1 MSVGDSSQAKEVED
15 VRRRVTKTVSSCAL
29 GAVVALGLPAA
40 AYAEEAAAHDYS
52 GINAI
57 LPQMDEFIP
66 MLVAFLILLAVL
78 AKFGWPAFENVLKK
92 REQVVRE
99 ALEKSEEARIESARV
114 LQEYRDQ
121 LAQARQEASTI
132 VSEAKQA
139 GEAVR
144 AEMIEKAQADAD
156 TIVAKAREQIESE
169 RKAAVTGLQSS
180 VADLTVAV
188 TQRVIGESFTDADH
202 RKLIERSIEQVGKLD
217 A

>member
-1 MSVGDSSQAKEVED
+1 MRNRA
-15 VRRRVTKTVSSCAL
+15 TKLARTGIAGAMGAL
-29 GAVVALGLPAA
+29 SALAAPALA
-40 AYAEEAAAHDYS
+40 FAEEGGHEAVAAHDYS

>member
-1 MSVGDSSQAKEVED
+1 MRNRA
-15 VRRRVTKTVSSCAL
+15 TKLVCAC
-29 GAVVALGLPAA
+29 AA
-40 AYAEEAAAHDYS
+40 ATLSMLAAPVLAFAEASGHEAVAAHDYS

-92 REQVVRE
+92 REQIVRE
-99 ALEKSEEARIESARV
+99 ALEKSEEARIESERV
-114 LQEYRDQ
+114 LRDYREQ

-132 VSEAKQA
+132 VSEAKQS
-139 GEAVR
+139 GEAMR

-156 TIVAKAREQIESE
+156 SIVAKARDQIESE
-169 RKAAVTGLQSS
+169 RKAAVAGLQSS

-188 TQRVIGESFTDADH
+188 AQRVIGESFTDADH
-202 RKLIERSIEQVGKLD
+202 RKLIERSIEEVGKLD

>member
-1 MSVGDSSQAKEVED
+1 MKIRATKLLISSGACVAA
-15 VRRRVTKTVSSCAL
+15 AL
-29 GAVVALGLPAA
+29 GAPAFA
-40 AYAEEAAAHDYS
+40 FAEGAETAAHDYS

-78 AKFGWPAFENVLKK
+78 AKFGWPAFENILKK

-121 LAQARQEASTI
+121 LASARQEASTI

-139 GEAVR
+139 GEALR
-144 AEMIEKAQADAD
+144 AETIQKAQADAD
-156 TIVAKAREQIESE
+156 IIVAKAREQIESE
-169 RKAAVTGLQSS
+169 RKAAVSGLQAS
-180 VADLTVAV
+180 VADLTVAACE
-188 TQRVIGESFTDADH
+188 RVIGDNFSDADH

>member
-1 MSVGDSSQAKEVED
+1 MKIRATKLIVSCGAC
-15 VRRRVTKTVSSCAL
+15 VTAAL
-29 GAVVALGLPAA
+29 GAPALAF
-40 AYAEEAAAHDYS
+40 AEGSENAAHDYS

-78 AKFGWPAFENVLKK
+78 AKFGWPAFENILKK

-121 LAQARQEASTI
+121 LANARQEASTI

-139 GEAVR
+139 GEALR
-144 AEMIEKAQADAD
+144 AETIQKAQADAD
-156 TIVAKAREQIESE
+156 KIVAKAREQIESE
-169 RKAAVTGLQSS
+169 RKAAVSGLQAS
-180 VADLTVAV
+180 VADLTVAACE
-188 TQRVIGESFTDADH
+188 RVIGDNFSDADH
-202 RKLIERSIEQVGKLD
+202 RKLIERSIEQVGKLNV
-217 A
+217 